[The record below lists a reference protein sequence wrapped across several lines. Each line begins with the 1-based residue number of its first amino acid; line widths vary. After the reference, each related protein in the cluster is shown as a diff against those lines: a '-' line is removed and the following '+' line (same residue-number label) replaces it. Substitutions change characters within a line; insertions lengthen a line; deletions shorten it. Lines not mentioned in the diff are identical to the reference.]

1 MRMADPIEGNLL
13 LSAIRHELYDR
24 AIAVELHHGE
34 LLSVAGSSP
43 TYVYFPAGSLVCWV
57 GRSREG
63 QRIELAAVGREGL
76 AGTSTLFSEMP
87 TAWDL
92 EVQVGGLAYR
102 VPCATLK
109 RLFSTSAKARSVLL
123 AFGAY
128 LLAQTGQSCVCLAA
142 HSAETRLARWLL
154 TAQDRL
160 QMDQLPLS
168 QESLSGMI
176 GVRRPT
182 ISLVAGK
189 LEKAGLLTLG
199 RRRIRIVDREAL
211 ARLACE
217 CHHLTNRYL
226 ERYME
231 LLGGT
236 EEKGQA

>member
-1 MRMADPIEGNLL
+1 MTDPETGNLL
-13 LSAIRHELYDR
+13 LSAMRQDLYNH
-24 AIAVELHHGE
+24 AVAVELHTGE

-43 TYVYFPAGSLVCWV
+43 THVYFPAGCLVSWV

-63 QRIELAAVGREGL
+63 QRVELAVVGREGM

-109 RLFSTSAKARSVLL
+109 RAFCSSTKARKLVL
-123 AFGAY
+123 AFVAC
-128 LLAQTGQSCVCLAA
+128 LLAQTGQSCICLAS

-154 TAQDRL
+154 TAQERL
-160 QMDQLPLS
+160 QLAHLPFS
-168 QESLSGMI
+168 QESLSTMI

-189 LEKAGLLTLG
+189 LEKAGLLELG
-199 RRRIRIVDREAL
+199 RTRIRIVDHEAL
-211 ARLACE
+211 ARIACE
-217 CHHLTNRYL
+217 CYQLTNSYL
-226 ERYME
+226 EQYTK
-231 LLGGT
+231 LLNT
-236 EEKGQA
+236 R